1 LRPGNKGVA
10 RKKHRRE
17 KNSARRSCRAS
28 AEWGGPIGRPAGGR
42 PYIGISQ
49 VLGEERLARPAQEMR
64 CALWFLRVTPL
75 LPGRARLEIQSP
87 LRLVG
92 EFECGQGFLRSC
104 IPLFPLLFYLLKME
118 KKHPEII
125 FTPPR
130 IFRCGKGFLLSLGF
144 LFFFI
149 FLSSPPGIARK
160 KDGVYHPVTQ
170 GVTLYRISRAY
181 KIPIAK
187 LMEANKLSSPSAVK
201 VGQKLF
207 IPGAKA
213 ILPVEPYVPLSPSEK
228 KKLEQS
234 LDTGEQPLP
243 PPPLTPEGSRER
255 QESEKPP
262 WWGKE
267 LDIMWPIQGKITSPF
282 GPRGKRFHGGIDI
295 RSPSYQEVKAA
306 MDGEVILAR
315 NTQTGYGKVVFL
327 RHDQGFT
334 TIYGHLNVI
343 MAKEGEAVRQGQ
355 SIGGVGSTG
364 KSTGPHLHF
373 ELRHNSRPLNPLPL
387 LPPTIEEFLE
397 KATKK

>member
-1 LRPGNKGVA
+1 
-10 RKKHRRE
+10 
-17 KNSARRSCRAS
+17 
-28 AEWGGPIGRPAGGR
+28 
-42 PYIGISQ
+42 
-49 VLGEERLARPAQEMR
+49 
-64 CALWFLRVTPL
+64 
-75 LPGRARLEIQSP
+75 
-87 LRLVG
+87 
-92 EFECGQGFLRSC
+92 
-104 IPLFPLLFYLLKME
+104 ME
-118 KKHPEII
+118 KKFPEII

-130 IFRCGKGFLLSLGF
+130 IFRCGRGFVVF
-144 LFFFI
+144 VFFFSLFT

-160 KDGVYHPVTQ
+160 KEGVYHIVTK
-170 GVTLYRISRAY
+170 GVTLYRISQAY
-181 KIPIAK
+181 KVPIAR

-213 ILPVEPYVPLSPSEK
+213 VLPVEPYIPLSPSEK
-228 KKLEQS
+228 KKLEES
-234 LDTGEQPLP
+234 LDTGEPPAPLP
-243 PPPLTPEGSRER
+243 PLSEYNKAT
-255 QESEKPP
+255 QDSEKPP

-267 LDIMWPIQGKITSPF
+267 LDIIWPIQGKITSPF

-327 RHDQGFT
+327 RHDQGFL

-343 MAKEGEAVRQGQ
+343 MANEGEAVRQGQ

-364 KSTGPHLHF
+364 RSTGPHLHF

-387 LPPTIEEFLE
+387 LPPTIEELLE
-397 KATKK
+397 KATKR